1 MKFSPTL
8 LHLPTLTLTLLTLT
22 TLTTTTHATPTPSSP
37 NAIHSIQSRDLQI
50 RTFEQ
55 RYINNMQYS
64 LPNSTIKLVGFKK
77 IHMSLPELDDLEYS
91 INALPDEWESL
102 QLEHGAYYDA
112 VERVMRVYFP
122 VQRALVW
129 HGGELVEA
137 NDLGE
142 LPHGSIDGDCAVVG
156 RYQTEQVRGV
166 PGKNRIEDGI
176 IHLVEP
182 SPVQRKHGGGNV
194 HVYDFGW
201 REGMMHHHHHHEH
214 EEHHDGHHLEA
225 REGSGGSC
233 YQNHGNKV
241 CSIVYNIN
249 EGRCARPSGVIK
261 ECIDYNGW
269 PFKNCNNH
277 SDKKAFPGSDC
288 FVSVARGH
296 YWNEL

>member
-1 MKFSPTL
+1 MKLSPPF
-8 LHLPTLTLTLLTLT
+8 LHLPTLGILTSSI
-22 TLTTTTHATPTPSSP
+22 LTTTLATPSP
-37 NAIHSIQSRDLQI
+37 FTIHSHSQLQI

-77 IHMSLPELDDLEYS
+77 IHMSPPELDDLEQN
-91 INALPDEWESL
+91 IAALPDEWESL
-102 QLEHGAYYDA
+102 ALEHGAYYDP

-182 SPVQRKHGGGNV
+182 SQVQRKHGGGNV

-201 REGMMHHHHHHEH
+201 REGMMHHHHHEH
-214 EEHHDGHHLEA
+214 EEHHGHHLEA

-296 YWNEL
+296 CWNEL